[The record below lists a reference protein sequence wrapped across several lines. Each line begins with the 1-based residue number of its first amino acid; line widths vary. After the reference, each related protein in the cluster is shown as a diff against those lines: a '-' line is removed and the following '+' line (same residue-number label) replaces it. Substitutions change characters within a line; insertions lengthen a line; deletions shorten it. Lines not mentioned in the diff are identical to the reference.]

1 MVNILFL
8 VLILDEG
15 YDKKVNLFL
24 NKHGI
29 KFKTVSS
36 AIGTASPSV
45 LDYFGLTETRKEVFF
60 AVIPNYLEEK
70 LLSKIK
76 TTFKLEQQ
84 GSGVA
89 FTIPITSS
97 NKFLSDIFS
106 KEEASEKGDNIM
118 EDEIKYHLVIT
129 VVLEGYLEQVMAAA
143 KRAGAT
149 GGTVIKARGLA
160 NIMPNKVLGFNIEPE
175 RELILNIV
183 DDESKNKVMEEITKT
198 CGIKT
203 GGKGVCVALP
213 ISMAEG
219 LTKNINKY

>member
-1 MVNILFL
+1 MVNILLL
-8 VLILDEG
+8 VLIMDEG

-24 NKHGI
+24 NKFGI
-29 KFKTVSS
+29 KFKTVSN

-45 LDYFGLTETRKEVFF
+45 LDYFGLTETKKDVFL

-70 LLSKIK
+70 ILTKIK
-76 TTFKLEQQ
+76 TTFKLEKQ

-89 FTIPITSS
+89 FTIPIISS

-106 KEEASEKGDNIM
+106 KEGIEKGDNIM

-183 DDESKNKVMEEITKT
+183 DDESKNRVMEEITKT

-219 LTKNINKY
+219 INKNINKY

>member
-1 MVNILFL
+1 MINILL
-8 VLILDEG
+8 LTLIMDEG

-24 NKHGI
+24 NKYGI
-29 KFKTVSS
+29 KFKTVTS

-45 LDYFGLTETRKEVFF
+45 LDYFGLTETHKDVFL
-60 AVIPNYLEEK
+60 AVIPSYLEEK
-70 LLSKIK
+70 ILSKIK

-97 NKFLSDIFS
+97 NKFLSDIFN
-106 KEEASEKGDNIM
+106 KENIEKGDNIM